1 MLKTSE
7 FAKKAYSFTQIR
19 RYHHIT
25 YRFILQDIAHNFL
38 HKKPSPWGKALI
50 VS

>member
-19 RYHHIT
+19 RYSHIT
-25 YRFILQDIAHNFL
+25 YRFILQDIPHNFF
-38 HKKPSPWGKALI
+38 HKKPSP
-50 VS
+50 